1 MKKYIVLRKIDFFSA
16 CVDRSFDTLEEA
28 NAYKELCEKA
38 ETNENITYHV
48 AEVVG

>member
-1 MKKYIVLRKIDFFSA
+1 MKKYLVLRQISFFSA

-28 NAYKELCEKA
+28 SAYKELCEKA
-38 ETNENITYHV
+38 ETSEYATYCV